1 VTKIVKII
9 IAFLV
14 ALALLS
20 GVFAGGFYLGGVH
33 ETQKFINA
41 ATYQSDIE
49 LFQRVFTIV
58 KSQYYKKESSRKL
71 VDGAIDGM
79 LKALKD
85 PYTRRLKGDHYQ
97 GLEEETSGKFSGVGM
112 YLGTLDHKIIVISP
126 IKDTPAA
133 TAGLKAKDEI
143 IKIDNKSTEGMTVQ
157 QAAKLI
163 RGKEGTHVILTI
175 KSGPKKPVDVDLKRA
190 QIKVPNVIGKI
201 KDGNIGVI
209 NIHQFSE
216 NTGDDVK
223 AELDKLKSKGAK
235 GIILD
240 LRSNPGGLLGEAV
253 TTASNFIAAG
263 KPIVRSEP
271 RRGEEKVLKAYGEA
285 QDTKIPL
292 VVLVDRGSASASEI
306 VTGAIQDYKRG
317 IIVGEKTFGKGLVQ
331 TVLALPDNSGL
342 VITTARY
349 LTPKRRSLNKKGIKP
364 DVVVKFG
371 KKHKLGKKDV
381 QLDKAK
387 EIIKDLIAG
396 KKIKK
401 AN

>member
-1 VTKIVKII
+1 MTKTVKII
-9 IAFLV
+9 VGLLLALV
-14 ALALLS
+14 LLS
-20 GVFAGGFYLGGVH
+20 GFFVTGFYLGDVYESH
-33 ETQKFINA
+33 KAIDMTA
-41 ATYQSDIE
+41 YQSD
-49 LFQRVFTIV
+49 LSLLQRVFGIIKTE
-58 KSQYYKKESSRKL
+58 YYKKEPNSKL

-85 PYTRRLKGDHYQ
+85 PYTRRLKNDHYQ
-97 GLEEETSGKFSGVGM
+97 DLEEETSGKFSGVGM
-112 YLGTLDHKIIVISP
+112 YLGTIDHKIIVISP

-133 TAGLKAKDEI
+133 AAGIKAEDEI
-143 IKIDNKSTEGMTVQ
+143 IKIDRKSTDGMTVQ

-163 RGKEGTHVILTI
+163 RGKEGTHVVLTI
-175 KSGPKKPVDVDLKRA
+175 KSGKKAPADVDLKRA
-190 QIKVPNVIGKI
+190 QIKVPNVIGRI
-201 KDGNIGVI
+201 KDKNIGVI

-216 NTGDDVK
+216 NTGNDVRK
-223 AELDKLKSKGAK
+223 ELDKLKGKGAK

-240 LRSNPGGLLGEAV
+240 LRSNPGGLLNEAV

-271 RRGEEKVLKAYGEA
+271 RNGDEKVIRASGEA
-285 QDTKIPL
+285 QESKIPL

-317 IIVGEKTFGKGLVQ
+317 VIVGERTFGKGLVQ
-331 TVLALPDNSGL
+331 TVLTLPDNSGL

-364 DVVVKFG
+364 DVVVKLG
-371 KKHKLGKKDV
+371 KNHKIGKKDI

-387 EIIKDLIAG
+387 QILRELIAG
-396 KKIKK
+396 KSVEK
-401 AN
+401 AR